1 MKKGSVYCSM
11 IFVVLFSL
19 ALIALLFFAPRIM
32 ALYAAWRLISAA
44 VSGVVLAAFYVSAL
58 PAAISLVCLFLL
70 LKNLLAEQPFLRR
83 NCTLIGTVSWCC
95 VAVAVVTLVAG
106 FWYMPLLLV
115 TAAMVFIFL
124 ILRIVRRSLRPRLR
138 SRKKTT

>member
-58 PAAISLVCLFLL
+58 PAA
-70 LKNLLAEQPFLRR
+70 
-83 NCTLIGTVSWCC
+83 VSWCF
-95 VAVAVVTLVAG
+95 VAVAAVTLVAG

-124 ILRIVRRSLRPRLR
+124 ILRIVRRCFEAALAL
-138 SRKKTT
+138 KEENNLTI